1 MDRSTS
7 TERRLMLSFAVFGV
21 YWGGWG
27 ALLPEIKENVNAT
40 EASLGVALLFIA
52 LGAIIGMT
60 AAGRLY
66 DRFGTRLLAPAHV
79 FFALATIPPAL
90 ASRPVQL
97 IPTLVLLGMSTGL
110 LDVVINGATAT
121 YESRSGRGLMGKVHA
136 MFSLGVLLAGVSV
149 GAARDGGL
157 SEVAIL
163 APIAALVLAGAFVTG
178 RVSLPLSHDPKI
190 PTPRMTMGVFV
201 LGALCGLAFLIED
214 GMLSWSAIHLEQT
227 LNGSATIGGLGP
239 TCLASAMVAGRAL
252 TDRISARFED
262 RTVIGASGL
271 IGAAGATITAMS
283 PNTLVALIGIII
295 TGAGISVCAP
305 LIFSVAGRYGGPGR
319 QGAAISRVTTIAY
332 VGFIIGP
339 PLVGGIAG
347 VAGLRVGIGAM
358 AVLALAL
365 AAGSMLVPASTGTSD
380 QLGSVE
386 G

>member
-1 MDRSTS
+1 MF
-7 TERRLMLSFAVFGV
+7 SFAVFGV

-79 FFALATIPPAL
+79 LFAVATIPPAL
-90 ASRPVQL
+90 ATRPIQL

-121 YESRSGRGLMGKVHA
+121 YESRSGMRLMGKVHA

-149 GAARDGGL
+149 GAARDGGS
-157 SEVAIL
+157 SEVTIL
-163 APIAALVLAGAFVTG
+163 VPIAALVLGGAFVTNG
-178 RVSLPLSHDPKI
+178 VSLPLLTKDPGDS
-190 PTPRMTMGVFV
+190 PPRMTMAVFI

-214 GMLSWSAIHLEQT
+214 GMLSWTAIHLEET
-227 LNGSATIGGLGP
+227 LGGSATIGGLGP
-239 TCLASAMVAGRAL
+239 TSLATAMVVGRAL
-252 TDRISARFED
+252 TDKVSARFDD
-262 RTVIGASGL
+262 RGVIGASGL
-271 IGAAGATITAMS
+271 IGAAGAALTATS
-283 PNTLVALIGIII
+283 PNTWVALIGIVI

-305 LIFSVAGRYGGPGR
+305 LIFSLAARHGGPGR

-332 VGFIIGP
+332 AGFIIGP

-347 VAGLRVGIGAM
+347 VAGLRVGVGAM
-358 AVLALAL
+358 AVIALAL
-365 AAGSMLVPASTGTSD
+365 AIGSRLVPASSRLSPPVTDSG
-380 QLGSVE
+380 GVE

>member
-1 MDRSTS
+1 MDRSPAV
-7 TERRLMLSFAVFGV
+7 ERRLMLSFVVFGI

-27 ALLPEIKENVNAT
+27 ALLPEIKENVGAT
-40 EASLGVALLFIA
+40 DSTLGLALLFIA

-79 FFALATIPPAL
+79 FFAVATIPPAL
-90 ASRPVQL
+90 ASRPIQL

-149 GAARDGGL
+149 GAARDGGQT
-157 SEVAIL
+157 EVGIL
-163 APIAALVLAGAFVTG
+163 IPIAVLVLVGAFVTA
-178 RVSLPLSHDPKI
+178 RVSLPLTRDPEG
-190 PTPRMTMGVFV
+190 PTPRMTKGVFI

-227 LNGSATIGGLGP
+227 LNGSATVGGLGP

-252 TDRISARFED
+252 TDRVGARFD
-262 RTVIGASGL
+262 NRSVIGACGL
-271 IGAAGATITAMS
+271 IAAAGAGVTAIS
-283 PNTLVALIGIII
+283 PNTLVALIGIGI

-305 LIFSVAGRYGGPGR
+305 LIFSLAGRYGGPGR

-332 VGFIIGP
+332 TGFIIGP

-347 VAGLRVGIGAM
+347 VAGLRVGVAAM
-358 AVLALAL
+358 AVIALAL